1 MGKRKPMDT
10 MSDAGFTQIFDC
22 SQGVKWSLM
31 FIEVFSY
38 IRLRVFA
45 NQRYECRVAFPGV
58 FLRIV
63 AGYRLGFQQRIATK
77 NSN

>member
-1 MGKRKPMDT
+1 MLASHKFLIVRK
-10 MSDAGFTQIFDC
+10 ALNGVLC
-22 SQGVKWSLM
+22 SLK
-31 FIEVFSY
+31 FFSY

-45 NQRYECRVAFPGV
+45 GV

-63 AGYRLGFQQRIATK
+63 AGYRLGFRQQIARK